1 MTVHIDLPVA
11 VSSAIQ
17 KLNSAGFEAYAV
29 GGCIRDSLLE
39 YQPDDWDITTSATP
53 SEMQAVFAE
62 YRTVETGLQHGTLM
76 VLLDGMSLEITTYR
90 VDGTYSDGRHPDGV
104 SFTRAL
110 SEDLRRRDFT
120 VNAMAYHPKTGLV
133 DLYDGQADLAAAII
147 RCVGEPYRRF
157 EEDALRIL
165 RALRFSSTLGFAMDD
180 ATAQALRALS
190 STLTKVSVERI
201 TTEFVKLLC
210 GKDAEN
216 VLREYRDIIAEILPE
231 IGDGTDFH
239 LLSVLR
245 PAPSVRIAALL
256 YAAGVSPVDAEQV
269 MRRLRMDHKTL
280 HEVVLLLTALPR
292 GVYTEDAYL
301 LRLLRHIGPILA
313 FDYLA
318 IRESHK
324 DTIRLLQQLL
334 DAGACYCLPML
345 AVNGADVM
353 SVGVA
358 EGCAVG
364 RVLNEL
370 LDAVMDGVCRNER
383 EALLEYVKKTKKP
396 VQ

>member
-120 VNAMAYHPKTGLV
+120 INAMAYHPKTGLV

-216 VLREYRDIIAEILPE
+216 VLR
-231 IGDGTDFH
+231 
-239 LLSVLR
+239 
-245 PAPSVRIAALL
+245 
-256 YAAGVSPVDAEQV
+256 
-269 MRRLRMDHKTL
+269 
-280 HEVVLLLTALPR
+280 
-292 GVYTEDAYL
+292 
-301 LRLLRHIGPILA
+301 
-313 FDYLA
+313 
-318 IRESHK
+318 
-324 DTIRLLQQLL
+324 
-334 DAGACYCLPML
+334 
-345 AVNGADVM
+345 
-353 SVGVA
+353 
-358 EGCAVG
+358 
-364 RVLNEL
+364 
-370 LDAVMDGVCRNER
+370 
-383 EALLEYVKKTKKP
+383 
-396 VQ
+396 